1 MRGSSRQGIALLYL
15 ASIKTTKKLAPK
27 SVKMGITTE
36 TAHEN
41 KLRKVQLN
49 LPHTPPAPRSGSN
62 NTETQLATDANK
74 PTYLDDF

>member
-1 MRGSSRQGIALLYL
+1 
-15 ASIKTTKKLAPK
+15 
-27 SVKMGITTE
+27 MGITTE

>member
-1 MRGSSRQGIALLYL
+1 
-15 ASIKTTKKLAPK
+15 
-27 SVKMGITTE
+27 MGITTE

-49 LPHTPPAPRSGSN
+49 LPHTPPAPRPGSN